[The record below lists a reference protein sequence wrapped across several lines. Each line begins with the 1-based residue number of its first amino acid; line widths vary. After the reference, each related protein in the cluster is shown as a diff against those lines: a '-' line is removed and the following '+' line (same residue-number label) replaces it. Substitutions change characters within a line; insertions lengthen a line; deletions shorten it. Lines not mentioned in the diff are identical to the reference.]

1 MRRIKATIFA
11 IVAIIIALFII
22 AQAGEIGAPWI
33 FSLVAIVIIVMIAIS
48 LIRTWL
54 RF

>member
-1 MRRIKATIFA
+1 MRRIKETAFA

-22 AQAGEIGAPWI
+22 ARAGDIGAPLQ
-33 FSLVAIVIIVMIAIS
+33 FSLVAVIIIAIIVIS

>member
-1 MRRIKATIFA
+1 MRRINATMFA
-11 IVAIIIALFII
+11 IVATIIALFII
-22 AQAGEIGAPWI
+22 ARAGDIGAPWI
-33 FSLVAIVIIVMIAIS
+33 FSLVAAVIIVIIIIS